1 MSQPVLV
8 IGAGF
13 AGLSLARTLLSQSIP
28 VRVFDSSPQLR
39 THSYGITLLSWAY
52 EPLASLLDLGSVN
65 DLKRTTATDSAVG
78 GLGALSLPAS
88 FLTAASTREEQHDSY
103 RCSRSK
109 LSKLLAQGV
118 NVEFDC
124 KLESIHS
131 SSTGVLV
138 RFKGGQTAEGILAVG
153 ADGVHSAG
161 QSVVALQFQV
171 PCMGYNIW
179 VPECFHTLA
188 VREGT
193 LPGITPSIIP
203 ALTVNGS
210 LSLAQSD
217 FLAGIRKHMHHSQV
231 IVGSDDRTTVTIAV
245 SSHTESEVRI
255 SWTLTWCPAKSNQ
268 YKSDRQSI
276 HDANKIPFSF
286 YDRLAKIGPLAEPF
300 QSVLNHDIARQ
311 TAKYNWL
318 MRSVRVPKV
327 DLMQTAEKGIVLV
340 GDAAH
345 AMPIIA
351 GQGANHALLDGF
363 QLGKALGNAVDGHL
377 YQAVHSFYEAQHD
390 RWETGVVR
398 SEQSFFGL
406 HDPVNQWLPLVK
418 C

>member
-153 ADGVHSAG
+153 ADGVHS
-161 QSVVALQFQV
+161 
-171 PCMGYNIW
+171 
-179 VPECFHTLA
+179 A